1 MDLDSRGGGNS
12 GSQGSFRRLRNNP
25 ARAQLNIA
33 RGCALAR
40 VLRARC
46 LRIREMLKK
55 ISPISSVAKLMM
67 ILMAMTTMM
76 LVMLIQLTILMI
88 ILMMIIIRRPSWRRA
103 GGSEVNNL
111 IPYHLTFLLHRPYYC
126 TTVLQ
131 HCRTT
136 VKTVRP

>member
-55 ISPISSVAKLMM
+55 ISLISSVAKLMM
-67 ILMAMTTMM
+67 ILMAMATMM

-88 ILMMIIIRRPSWRRA
+88 ILMMIIIMLMMRLMMRSIRMM
-103 GGSEVNNL
+103 
-111 IPYHLTFLLHRPYYC
+111 IPMTKPYVYDDDIDDDNAHKNDNY
-126 TTVLQ
+126 TVL
-131 HCRTT
+131 
-136 VKTVRP
+136 

>member
-55 ISPISSVAKLMM
+55 
-67 ILMAMTTMM
+67 
-76 LVMLIQLTILMI
+76 
-88 ILMMIIIRRPSWRRA
+88 
-103 GGSEVNNL
+103 NL
-111 IPYHLTFLLHRPYYC
+111 ANFLSCEIDDDSDGDGDDDASDADTADDIDDNTDDDNYNVDDEADDEEYTDDDTDDEAICL
-126 TTVLQ
+126 
-131 HCRTT
+131 
-136 VKTVRP
+136 